1 MIIKNLSKKTKRRER
16 GMASLLYIMLIA
28 LILGMTGLSI
38 DGAMGNYTSN
48 SLKDASN
55 TASVAASGETYYVG
69 SKRAID
75 KKRAISKFT
84 TLYNQYRKNY
94 PNVTIKGP
102 AKITYSVTK
111 SRGSSVNNTFKVNVK
126 EKSKTHFLGI
136 VGVQEFNHNIGSTA
150 RLGAL
155 YENAVPNIVD
165 RASTPSST
173 NVDNNI
179 KGSWG

>member
-1 MIIKNLSKKTKRRER
+1 MIIRNLNKKTKHRER

-55 TASVAASGETYYVG
+55 TASIAASAETYYVG

-75 KKRAISKFT
+75 KKRAIDRFT

-94 PNVTIKGP
+94 PNVTSRGS

-111 SRGSSVNNTFKVNVK
+111 SRGSSLNNTFKVNVK

-136 VGVQEFNHNIGSTA
+136 VGITEFNHNISSTA

-155 YENAVPNIVD
+155 YENAGPNVVD
-165 RASTPSST
+165 RASTPSNS
-173 NVDNNI
+173 NVDSNI

>member
-55 TASVAASGETYYVG
+55 TASIAASSETYYVG

-75 KKRAISKFT
+75 KKRSINRFT

-94 PNVTIKGP
+94 PNVTSRGS
-102 AKITYSVTK
+102 AKITYSVSK

-126 EKSKTHFLGI
+126 EKSKTHFIGI
-136 VGVQEFNHNIGSTA
+136 VGITELNHNVSSTA

-155 YENAVPNIVD
+155 YENGGLNIGEM
-165 RASTPSST
+165 ASTPSST
-173 NVDNNI
+173 NVDSNI

>member
-1 MIIKNLSKKTKRRER
+1 MIIKNLNIKTKHRER

-55 TASVAASGETYYVG
+55 TASIAASAETYYVG

-75 KKRAISKFT
+75 KKRSINKFS

-94 PNVTIKGP
+94 PNVTAKGS
-102 AKITYSVTK
+102 AKITYSISK
-111 SRGSSVNNTFKVNVK
+111 SRGSSVNNTFRVNIK
-126 EKSKTHFLGI
+126 EKSKTNFLVLFGI
-136 VGVQEFNHNIGSTA
+136 GEFNHNISSTA

-155 YENAVPNIVD
+155 YENAGPDIANMASVPSNSNID
-165 RASTPSST
+165 S
-173 NVDNNI
+173 NI